1 MWHHAI
7 VQLEMPDK
15 YGLLKRYWGFET
27 FRPLQEEIIDSVLS
41 GNDTMVLLPTGGG
54 KSLCYQLPTLMME
67 GLCLVVSPLIA
78 LMKDQVVQLHAKRI
92 KAACITAG
100 MSHTDVSAVLNN
112 AICGELKFLY
122 VSPERLRQR
131 LFIEHF
137 RKMKVCLIA
146 VDEAHCVSQW
156 GYDFRPPYLQI
167 ADIRAYHPDMPL
179 LALTASATP
188 VVVDDI
194 RARLK
199 MQRCSTFCGSVVRP
213 NLGYSVVRDDNKGG
227 RLLDMLNAI
236 EGSAI
241 VYTRSRRYAEQIAAL
256 LVANVVAAEFYHA
269 GLNAAERDRR
279 QGLWM
284 RGKCQVMVATN
295 AFGMGV
301 DKPDVRLVV
310 HIDVPESVEA
320 YYQEAGRAGRDGKPA
335 RAVLLFGEADRSRL
349 SRNFSADFPEPG
361 YIRNVYRALCNYY
374 SLPLGSGADSRF
386 DFDIEKLCGTYN
398 LPPRLFYS
406 ACRFLEREGLIVLPD
421 LDETSS
427 MLYVPAG
434 RDEIYRFEVNHMRL
448 GGFLQ
453 TLMRMYP
460 GLLTEPVPID
470 EKRIASRV
478 NDTVVNVIAM
488 LGELH
493 AMKVA
498 EYRPSPK
505 KPQIVFP
512 SPRID
517 EREIALQLQQ
527 YNQLKESA
535 RQRMEAMLAYIDN
548 TSECRSVQ
556 LAAYFGQT
564 VTEPCGCC
572 DVCLRRKAPSAKEC
586 QDAVKQLLASKHLP
600 PHEVCTLLE
609 DKGYTGVKEVLRD
622 MLDRG
627 LVYLDKNL
635 LLSVS

>member
-1 MWHHAI
+1 
-7 VQLEMPDK
+7 MPDK
-15 YGLLKRYWGFET
+15 YGLLKRYWGYET

-54 KSLCYQLPTLMME
+54 KSLCYQLPTLMMD
-67 GLCLVVSPLIA
+67 GMCLVVSPLIA

-100 MSHTDVSAVLNN
+100 MGHSDVSAVLNN

-137 RKMKVCLIA
+137 RRMNVCLIA

-167 ADIRAYHPDMPL
+167 ADIRAYHPDVPL

-188 VVVDDI
+188 VVLDDI
-194 RARLK
+194 CARLSMRSHK
-199 MQRCSTFCGSVVRP
+199 TFLGNFVRP
-213 NLGYSVVRDDNKGG
+213 NLGYSVICDENKSK
-227 RLLDMLNAI
+227 LLLTAI
-236 EGSAI
+236 EALDGSAI
-241 VYTRSRRYAEQIAAL
+241 VYTRSRRNAEQTAAL
-256 LVANVVAAEFYHA
+256 LKANGVAAEFYHA
-269 GLNAAERDRR
+269 GLTASERDRR

-284 RGKCQVMVATN
+284 TGQRQVMVATS

-301 DKPDVRLVV
+301 DKPDVRLVL
-310 HIDVPESVEA
+310 HFDVPLSIES

-335 RAVLLFGEADRSRL
+335 RAMLLFCDADRSRL
-349 SRNFSADFPEPG
+349 YNGFAAEFPEPK
-361 YIRNVYRALCNYY
+361 YIRNVYCALCNYY
-374 SLPLGSGADSRF
+374 GLPMGSGADTSH
-386 DFDIEKLCGTYN
+386 DFDLGSFCSTYN
-398 LPPRLFYS
+398 LSVREFYG
-406 ACRFLEREGLIVLPD
+406 ACRFLEREGLIALPE
-421 LDETSS
+421 LDEISS
-427 MLYVPAG
+427 TLYVPAG

-448 GGFLQ
+448 GGFLE

-460 GLLTEPVPID
+460 GLLTEPVAID

-478 NDTVVNVIAM
+478 NTAVVDVVAM
-488 LGELH
+488 LCELH

-498 EYRPSPK
+498 EYRPCPK

-527 YNQLKESA
+527 YNLLKDAA
-535 RQRMEAMLAYIDN
+535 RQRMDAMLAYIDN
-548 TSECRSVQ
+548 ISECRSVQ

-572 DVCLRRKAPSAKEC
+572 DVCLRRQAPSAKEC

-627 LVYLDKNL
+627 VVYLDKNL